1 MQKKQRRRIRIA
13 SNQLKLSTGEVLR
26 QQVVEIQSGVVVKYY
41 PLQEELPQ
49 TEWWSGLI
57 LLNQENDGTMTAYY
71 NGKRIE

>member
-1 MQKKQRRRIRIA
+1 MQKNRKKLIRIA
-13 SNQLKLSTGEVLR
+13 SNQLQLLNGDLLR
-26 QQVVEIQSGVVVKYY
+26 QQVVEIQSGVVVRYY

-57 LLNQENDGTMTAYY
+57 LLNQEDDGTIAAYH